1 MIQDTEKGWTL
12 GPLLSTD
19 PEVRVI
25 WVCNV
30 DRASRNVHGSF
41 RVDIEEVGRQGFS
54 VFRARDHRELSF
66 LFIAEKQKEVE

>member
-54 VFRARDHRELSF
+54 VYHRELSF